1 MYDWSEQR
9 ARRRHQITNSSG
21 FTGSDSTVGGSTV
34 DQNQSSSARVDFSR
48 EDVDAAKKQQSQ
60 RGFSGFLPGANSF
73 SGLSQYTSQIWN
85 TAQVRLIDIIN
96 NFYM

>member
-9 ARRRHQITNSSG
+9 ARRRHQLTNSSG
-21 FTGSDSTVGGSTV
+21 FSVPNSVVGENTV
-34 DQNQSSSARVDFSR
+34 DKNQSSSARVDFSR

-85 TAQVRLIDIIN
+85 TAQVCLINIIGRSCI
-96 NFYM
+96 